1 MLSQKQ
7 GPHGPCFARHSLDS
21 VIAAE
26 VMVMVM
32 VPMAPDNDGRSP
44 TPVMMVVMVMVMVL
58 SELDVGVVCGG
69 LAFVDHLQDGRGVWD
84 RLQ

>member
-26 VMVMVM
+26 VMVM